1 MTTFVSGFSPTYA
14 RIRWTSWLWS
24 HDPKTARTWTRP
36 PSFTNGRYPFFDRA
50 IWEESAG
57 AEDAAR
63 VMEEEEEW
71 FDKDQWPQAE
81 AEGALGRLLVLAL
94 SL

>member
-1 MTTFVSGFSPTYA
+1 
-14 RIRWTSWLWS
+14 
-24 HDPKTARTWTRP
+24 
-36 PSFTNGRYPFFDRA
+36 
-50 IWEESAG
+50 
-57 AEDAAR
+57 
-63 VMEEEEEW
+63 MEEEEEW